1 MRKEDVKNAE
11 NNEIKNKC
19 TNLKEQSN
27 GLELFSASLVLAMS
41 YSLLLSFGNSEVA
54 LSPSH

>member
-54 LSPSH
+54 LSP